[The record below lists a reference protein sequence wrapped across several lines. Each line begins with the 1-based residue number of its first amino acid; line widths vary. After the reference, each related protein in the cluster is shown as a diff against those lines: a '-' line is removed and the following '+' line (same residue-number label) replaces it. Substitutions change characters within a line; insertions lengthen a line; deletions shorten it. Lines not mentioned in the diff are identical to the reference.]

1 MKTMLSSFQWFIF
14 MIAASIAAPI
24 AIAAVFELNPADTA
38 GFVQRT
44 LLVLG
49 IAGITQVLLGHK
61 LPISEGPAGLWW
73 GVFTIYATFVGVIY
87 TTPIETLQILQSGLL
102 VSGIIFLLISLT
114 GIMDKITVLFTPV
127 VTFTYLMLLI
137 FQLSGSFLNGMIGL
151 PNEKG
156 TIQGFVIFGSV
167 ITVMLAFWLGNQKK
181 IFMKRYSIILSI
193 AAGWI
198 IFGFLGKAPF
208 DMPSTNALVTLP
220 DFFAFGP
227 PVFDSGVIVT
237 AFFITFLLTANM
249 VASIRVMESAMNE
262 HFNETPKH
270 RFRQAGLAAGVNTLF
285 SGALSAIG
293 SVPIAGAAGFV
304 AATKSQSRT
313 PFLIGCMIVA
323 AVSFFPLIINTL
335 SQIPAAVAFAVTF
348 VIFTNMIRLAFLEW
362 QKEQNTERGLTVI
375 GIAWLIGVGLMFVP
389 SEAYSGLPAAVSS
402 ILSNGLIT
410 GTVTAVIVEQWLI
423 MKEQKQTADK

>member
-1 MKTMLSSFQWFIF
+1 MKTILSSFQWFIF

-24 AIAAVFELNPADTA
+24 AIAAVFGLNAADTA

-49 IAGITQVLLGHK
+49 VAGITQVLIGHK

-87 TTPIETLQILQSGLL
+87 ATPIETLQILQSGLL
-102 VSGIIFLLISLT
+102 VSGVIFLLLSLT
-114 GIMDKITVLFTPV
+114 GIIDKITLLFTPV

-151 PNEKG
+151 PNENG
-156 TIQGFVIFGSV
+156 TIQILVITGSV
-167 ITVMLAFWLGNQKK
+167 ITVVLAFWLGKHKK
-181 IFMKRYSIILSI
+181 IFIQRYSIILSI

-198 IFGFLGKAPF
+198 IFGLLGKAPF
-208 DMPSTNALVTLP
+208 EMPTGNALVTMP
-220 DFFAFGP
+220 DFFAFGA

-237 AFFITFLLTANM
+237 ALFITFLLTANM
-249 VASIRVMESAMNE
+249 VASIRVMESAMKE
-262 HFNETPKH
+262 HFNERPKN
-270 RFRQAGLAAGVNTLF
+270 RFRQAGLAAGINTLF
-285 SGALSAIG
+285 SGAASAIG

-304 AATKSQSRT
+304 SATKSQSRT
-313 PFLIGCMIVA
+313 PFIVGCVIVA

-362 QKEQNTERGLTVI
+362 QKEQNTDRALTVI
-375 GIAWLIGVGLMFVP
+375 GVAWLIGVGLMFVP
-389 SEAYSGLPAAVSS
+389 SDAYRVLPAAVSS
-402 ILSNGLIT
+402 VLSNGLIT
-410 GTVTAVIVEQWLI
+410 GTVTAVIVERWLI
-423 MKEQKQTADK
+423 WKQQRMPAK